1 MNANTVVNAIAN
13 RQYNAAEEAIAEMLQ
28 AKVSD
33 ALVSKKEEVSQE
45 FGSQLGEAK
54 HDKDY
59 DEFFN
64 KAMKKF
70 GISSPADLKTDE
82 KKKEFFDY
90 VDKNFK
96 AKNEEVELDEK
107 EHTGKSMGMDK
118 VKSKVKAMSSDDQEY
133 LLKLLKGV
141 KKLPKSQLPE
151 EAVGGVGTPAGAA
164 TPSATA
170 PTASFMPGT
179 SRPRTPSPGS
189 KEGKRP
195 DRGTDVGM
203 AIIDAVLDGLGVPE
217 NKRRPIIDRFI
228 GDLINGA
235 IPGLGII
242 RTIENIIDF
251 VENLPGGGAG
261 GEG

>member
-1 MNANTVVNAIAN
+1 MNTQVVVDAIAN
-13 RQYNAAEEAIAEMLQ
+13 KQYLAAEEALSEVLKQKM
-28 AKVSD
+28 SD
-33 ALVSKKEEVSQE
+33 ALVAKKEEVSQD

-59 DEFFN
+59 EEFFN

-179 SRPRTPSPGS
+179 SRPRKPSPGS

-195 DRGTDVGM
+195 NRGTDVGG
-203 AIIDAVLDGLGVPE
+203 AVIDAVVDGLGIPE
-217 NKRRPIIDRFI
+217 NKRRPTIERFI
-228 GDLINGA
+228 GDLINNS

-242 RTIENIIDF
+242 RTIENIITF
-251 VENLPGGGAG
+251 IEPLIP
-261 GEG
+261 